1 MNDNLVKTL
10 REKTEG
16 ADLDTILKTALFGYS
31 RKSVREYVSMMRRQ
45 QYDMQRSF
53 SEEMQLAQSERER
66 LTQGLAEANARS
78 DAAREA
84 LKNAKPLVEKAAGL
98 EKDMD
103 EAVERIQADAAKLE
117 QLTRELEEQKE
128 ELQRVR
134 SQRDDLLARME
145 TAAAEQRPIEPAQAE
160 ISAESPEMNAGA
172 AQLVERPEAM
182 QVQLAI
188 LTRERENTAKW
199 IESILRQEKNLFQ
212 ALNECRAELEDRR
225 DQARCMDA
233 ENKELSQ
240 RLSEQMWQNVS
251 LNREITHIRTANENL
266 KRRLETALEDAAKH
280 SAPKQSQDAEN
291 VFLWNF
297 AE

>member
-10 REKTEG
+10 REKSEG
-16 ADLDTILKTALFGYS
+16 ADLNTILKSSLFGYS
-31 RKSVREYVSMMRRQ
+31 RKSVREYVAMMRQQ

-53 SEEMQLAQSERER
+53 SEEMQLAQVERER
-66 LTQGLAEANARS
+66 LTQELTEVSARA
-78 DAAREA
+78 DAARAA
-84 LKNAKPLVEKAAGL
+84 LKNVKPLVDKAAEL
-98 EKDMD
+98 EKEMD
-103 EAVERIQADAAKLE
+103 EAVERIQADADRLE
-117 QLTRELEEQKE
+117 QLSRELEEQKA

-134 SQRDDLLARME
+134 SQRDELLRRGE
-145 TAAAEQRPIEPAQAE
+145 AAETPQV
-160 ISAESPEMNAGA
+160 SASPVQPEADADAG
-172 AQLVERPEAM
+172 QLTERPESM

-199 IESILRQEKNLFQ
+199 IEGILRQEKNLFQ

-225 DQARCMDA
+225 DQTRCLEA
-233 ENKELSQ
+233 ENKELGQ

-280 SAPKQSQDAEN
+280 SDAKPSQDAEN

-297 AE
+297 TE